1 MDRRRRRRAQWRE
14 TQLLFGE
21 FGKPLLLFG
30 GAILGCGILYAWLAG
45 QFDEP
50 VGSLPEA
57 LFLMLSL
64 TFLQAFGE
72 FPQHPLLQIFFFVM
86 PLVGISLLAQG
97 LTEFGIALFNRRSRS
112 KEWEMAIASTFDSHI
127 ILVGLGH
134 LGYRVVDHLTQM
146 NQSVVVIEADPNADL
161 LSAVQKM
168 GVPVIQDDGSRE
180 AALEAAGVSRARTIV
195 LCTQN
200 DALNLKIAV
209 KARSIKPDL
218 KVVTRIF
225 DDDFAQAL
233 TSQFGF
239 AALSATGMSA
249 PAFAAAAAGAD
260 ITRPITI
267 EGESFSLARLSVNP
281 NSTLTRLTVAD
292 VERDYNVSIVLLNRV
307 GVKDLHPPGETALK
321 SGDALAVLGS
331 PNQITLLM
339 NDNR

>member
-1 MDRRRRRRAQWRE
+1 MDKWRKRQAQWRD

-21 FGKPLLLFG
+21 FWKPLLLFG
-30 GAILGCGILYAWLAG
+30 GAILGFGILYNWLAG
-45 QFDEP
+45 QLGEP

-57 LFLMLSL
+57 FFLILSL

-72 FPQHPLLQIFFFVM
+72 FPNHPILQIFFFVM
-86 PLVGISLLAQG
+86 PLVGISILAQG

-112 KEWEMAIASTFDSHI
+112 KEWEMAVASTFENHI
-127 ILVGLGH
+127 ILIGLGH
-134 LGYRVVDHLTQM
+134 LGFRVVDHLNQM
-146 NQSVVVIEADPNADL
+146 DQAVVVIESDPNADL
-161 LSAVQKM
+161 VSSIQKM
-168 GVPVIQDDGSRE
+168 GVPVIHDDGSRE

-209 KARSIKPDL
+209 KARSVNPDIR
-218 KVVTRIF
+218 VVTRIF

-233 TSQFGF
+233 TRQFGF

-267 EGESFSLARLSVNP
+267 EGEAFSLARLSVVG
-281 NSTLTRLTVAD
+281 NSTLSSLTVAD
-292 VERDYNVSIVLLNRV
+292 VERDYNVSIVLLNRA
-307 GVKDLHPPGETALK
+307 GNKDLHPPGEVTLNA
-321 SGDALAVLGS
+321 GDALAVLGS
-331 PNQITLLM
+331 PKQINLLL
-339 NDNR
+339 NDNH

>member
-1 MDRRRRRRAQWRE
+1 MDRWRRRRAGWRD
-14 TQLLFGE
+14 TQLLLSE
-21 FGKPLLLFG
+21 FSKPLLLFG
-30 GAILGCGILYAWLAG
+30 GAILGCGILYDWLAG
-45 QFDEP
+45 QLGEP

-57 LFLMLSL
+57 LFLILSL

-72 FPQHPLLQIFFFVM
+72 FPHHFLLQVFFFIM
-86 PLVGISLLAQG
+86 PLVGLSILAQG

-112 KEWEMAIASTFDSHI
+112 KEWEMAVASTFDNHI
-127 ILVGLGH
+127 ILIGLGH
-134 LGYRVVDHLTQM
+134 LGFRVVDHLNQM
-146 NQSVVVIEADPNADL
+146 GQPVVVIEANPSADL
-161 LSAVQKM
+161 VSTIQKM
-168 GVPVIQDDGSRE
+168 GVPVIHDDGSRE

-209 KARSIKPDL
+209 KARSINPDIR
-218 KVVTRIF
+218 VVTRIF

-267 EGESFSLARLSVNP
+267 EGESFSLARLSVAP
-281 NSTLTRLTVAD
+281 NSALTRLAVAD
-292 VERDYNVSIVLLNRV
+292 VERDYDVSIVLLNRA
-307 GVKDLHPPGETALK
+307 GDKDLHPPGETALQ

-331 PNQITLLM
+331 PKQITLLV